1 MTAFNVGDTVII
13 KATGKPALVISTHAY
28 QGKPKID
35 VMRHADMPHL
45 TFDAHELRQHDISIG
60 DTLLVRAD
68 DGTLYTFKSF
78 GFTEDEQSLIIRY
91 QGEFKAVALSRVVR
105 VIPTSLM
112 TMGA

>member
-1 MTAFNVGDTVII
+1 MQTFKVGDTVII
-13 KATGKPALVISTHAY
+13 KATGKPALVIGTHTHQDRA
-28 QGKPKID
+28 KID
-35 VMRHADMPHL
+35 VMRHADMPAL
-45 TFDAHELRQHDISIG
+45 TFDTYELRHHEIAFG

-78 GFTEDEQSLIIRY
+78 GFTEDEQGLIIRF
-91 QGEFKAVALSRVVR
+91 QGAFKAIALSRVVR